1 MITKEV
7 TIQVLSILRKCMPP
21 EARDGRMQLSL
32 PCAATLGDLISHLE
46 LDQCLGTTAGEFL
59 QRSGWQILVNG
70 RPQREIDRILEDGD
84 QVQVFPPMAGG

>member
-1 MITKEV
+1 
-7 TIQVLSILRKCMPP
+7 
-21 EARDGRMQLSL
+21 
-32 PCAATLGDLISHLE
+32 

-70 RPQREIDRILEDGD
+70 CPQREIDRILKDGD